1 MASLV
6 KHLAKKGFL
15 KREKV
20 ASLEYE
26 VKTSEKTEE
35 EVILEKKIISEE
47 GLFDL
52 KSEVLKIALK
62 DVVPGEVRLEVLE
75 LIPEDSARYYQ
86 MIPLTKKGNLLD
98 VGMTHPE
105 DLKAQEALRF
115 LAREKNFEYQ
125 TFLINFTTLN
135 NLLKRYKGLKK
146 EISKALGELEDE
158 FKKEQNLELN
168 RKNAAE
174 IEKVVAEAPISK
186 IVAVA
191 LRHAVEGKASDVH
204 IEPTATK
211 LMVRLRL
218 DGSLHSSIFLPK
230 KIHPAVVA
238 RIKILSNLRIDEKRM
253 PQDGRFSIMVGERSI
268 DFRVSTFPSVLGEIV
283 ALRVLNPDEGLK
295 GFDSLGLVGRNLKSI
310 KDAAK
315 KPYGMILATG
325 PTGCGKSTTL
335 YSILRLLNKEEVN
348 IMTLEDPVEYFME
361 GVNQSQ
367 IKPEIGYTF
376 ASGLRHILRHDPD
389 IIMVGEI
396 RDEETASLAIH
407 AALTGHIV
415 LSTVHTNNATGAI
428 PRFIDLGIKPFL
440 ISPTL
445 NIIMAQRLVRR
456 LCVHCKEKVK
466 PVKKIRDM
474 IFNSLGSLSPE
485 IKKEYNVPS
494 RPESVW
500 VWKAKGCKKCNN
512 KGYKGR
518 IGIFEI
524 LKMTEQLS
532 AIVLKDPSE
541 TKIGLEAKR
550 QNMIDMRRDGL
561 LKILDGETSVDEI
574 VAATEIM

>member
-1 MASLV
+1 MSLLI
-6 KHLAKKGFL
+6 KRLAKKGFL
-15 KREKV
+15 KKEKV

-26 VKTSEKTEE
+26 IKVSEKTEE
-35 EVILEKKIISEE
+35 EIILKRKIISED

-52 KSEVLKIALK
+52 KSKILKISLK
-62 DVVPGEVRLEVLE
+62 DVVPSEIQLGVLE

-86 MIPLTKKGNLLD
+86 MIPLSKKGNLLD
-98 VGMTHPE
+98 VGMIYPE

-115 LAREKNFEYQ
+115 LAREKKFKYHV
-125 TFLINFTTLN
+125 FLIKFTTLK
-135 NLLKRYKGLKK
+135 NLLKRYKGLKR
-146 EISKALGELEDE
+146 EINKALGELEEE
-158 FKKEQNLELN
+158 FKEEKNLETS
-168 RKNAAE
+168 RKNVSE

-211 LMVRLRL
+211 LRIRFRL

-230 KIHPAVVA
+230 KIHSAVVA

-253 PQDGRFSIMVGERSI
+253 PQDGRFSIMVGDRSI

-310 KDAAK
+310 KSAAK

-348 IMTLEDPVEYFME
+348 IMTLEDPVEYYME

-415 LSTVHTNNATGAI
+415 LSTVHTNNAAGAI

-456 LCVHCKEKVK
+456 LCVHCKKKVK
-466 PVKKIRDM
+466 PAKKIRDM
-474 IFNSLGSLSPE
+474 IFKSLSTLPPD
-485 IKKEYNVPS
+485 IKKRYNVPS
-494 RPESVW
+494 SPEDIW
-500 VWKAKGCKKCNN
+500 VWEAKGCKKCNN
-512 KGYKGR
+512 TGYAGR

-532 AIVLKDPSE
+532 AIVLKNPSE
-541 TKIGLEAKR
+541 TRISQEAKR
-550 QNMIDMRRDGL
+550 QKMIDMRKDGL
-561 LKILDGETSVDEI
+561 LKVLNGETSVDEV